1 MRARQMLPIVTLL
14 QLAEVPSTMSAA
26 LKAEDIFNPADFQSM
41 ETFFTKI
48 KNLTTN
54 TEPESLQDVHIM
66 EIGDRSL
73 AFDIDKNCGAKGHS
87 LNIILKLVCPTKPGV
102 PAKSVVFEANT
113 TIRATEQLDDGGY
126 RYDIELLQFEEK
138 NWQEFLSLFQS
149 RQNEI
154 NEFIAAV
161 KG

>member
-113 TIRATEQLDDGGY
+113 TIRATEQLDDGVIATISSCSSSKRKIGRNSS
-126 RYDIELLQFEEK
+126 RYSNPGK
-138 NWQEFLSLFQS
+138 MKSMNLSLP
-149 RQNEI
+149 
-154 NEFIAAV
+154 
-161 KG
+161 